1 MACNGA
7 AAIRVWEGM
16 AAQVRQVDTHCP
28 TQPWNH
34 TTILHFR
41 NPLPACPQGRKK
53 NASASGVTVAGVA
66 GAAAAAQ
73 LAEKAKKDHTHAD
86 FYRFQQREKRRNG
99 ERCGGGVEG
108 LEAVQRLRAGIGAG
122 LDRQL
127 HAGAPASLDWA
138 MCSWEV
144 TAGVF
149 SGIYLGACRAAG
161 PAGAV
166 RGGQE
171 AACGPAQRA
180 QVEAVLSDRKCWIV
194 TMTHTHCERGTYR
207 K

>member
-66 GAAAAAQ
+66 SAAAAAQ

-99 ERCGGGVEG
+99 GWLAGAEERAEMAGGGASRDGKG
-108 LEAVQRLRAGIGAG
+108 LRREATGMTYQLSLHGPHGCPYLIHLLTCCTHLAHAELLDLRERFEADKRRLADLR
-122 LDRQL
+122 
-127 HAGAPASLDWA
+127 
-138 MCSWEV
+138 
-144 TAGVF
+144 TA
-149 SGIYLGACRAAG
+149 
-161 PAGAV
+161 
-166 RGGQE
+166 
-171 AACGPAQRA
+171 
-180 QVEAVLSDRKCWIV
+180 RKWKP
-194 TMTHTHCERGTYR
+194 Y
-207 K
+207 